1 MSVQTAPMKDAYLP
15 EVATILATEMLTASD
30 QYIKI
35 QVPNGKDLEH
45 MPGQFVQLSV
55 VGVGEAPLSVSSSP
69 DLRGSFEVVVRNA
82 GRVTDALHR
91 LTAGATLGFRGPF
104 GTHFPVDEGM
114 KGKDV
119 LFICGG
125 IGLVPLRSA
134 IQYVINRRENY
145 GDVTILLGT
154 RSPAERLF
162 TDELA
167 AWAVTEGV
175 TFLETVDRADEHWTG
190 SMGVITTLIP
200 KIKVVPS
207 STCAIICGPPVMYRF
222 VIRELTA
229 RGMTFNDIYVSL
241 ERRMKCGVGK
251 CGHCQINGLY
261 TCMDGPVFNYA
272 DVADAPEAI

>member
-1 MSVQTAPMKDAYLP
+1 MSIHSAPMKDAYLP
-15 EVATILATEMLTASD
+15 EVATILHTEMMTAND
-30 QYIKI
+30 QYIEI
-35 QVPNGKDLEH
+35 QLPNAKDLGH

-69 DLRGSFEVVVRNA
+69 DLHGSFEVVVRNA

-91 LTAGATLGFRGPF
+91 LATGATLGFRGPF

-134 IQYVINRRENY
+134 IQYVLNRRGDY
-145 GDVTILLGT
+145 GEVNILLGT

-167 AWAVTEGV
+167 AWTETEGV
-175 TFLETVDRADEHWTG
+175 TFLETVDRADEQWTG
-190 SMGVITTLIP
+190 NMGLITTLIP
-200 KIKVVPS
+200 QIKVVPS
-207 STCAIICGPPVMYRF
+207 NTCVIICGPPVMYKF